1 MSRNRL
7 ALSIARFL
15 YVLILVLPG
24 LSGEGVIR
32 AQEAP
37 SHGFVF
43 LPFQN
48 NSDFKGRWD
57 VGVDVPRFLAAFMKE
72 RYRVP
77 AVSPVIVKNFFEEQK
92 HGGHALDD
100 IKFWDVLYKQFRV
113 RFLVAGV
120 VEQFEVSRF
129 VTGQPLLGGYEAF
142 KGAVNVSFTVFDLE
156 RTAQSATA
164 SSVKRGEAVGEYADR
179 SLTLTLFGKQSERTV
194 EYRDLDKI
202 RFGSEDFNRTVI
214 GQACFQTAES
224 FALEIESAMPAI
236 KVWAMSNPDS
246 LLRFG
251 KMLDSIS
258 LNFKPMT
265 IWGNIVFIEGESAFI
280 SLGSEDGVRTGQ
292 QLVVYRN
299 LMGQEASAG
308 VIGELLV
315 TEVRGPHL
323 SLTKIVKGQKSL
335 EVRDRISV
343 TVVR

>member
-1 MSRNRL
+1 MNNQRHILLITRYLCVLCLLLPCPGGDGIAL
-7 ALSIARFL
+7 A
-15 YVLILVLPG
+15 
-24 LSGEGVIR
+24 
-32 AQEAP
+32 QNAP

-48 NSDFKGRWD
+48 NSDFAGRWD

-77 AVSPVIVKNFFEEQK
+77 TVSPVIVKNFFEEQN
-92 HGGHALDD
+92 HQGRSFDD
-100 IKFWDVLYKQFRV
+100 IKFWDALYKKFNV
-113 RFLVAGV
+113 RFLIAGV

-142 KGAVNVSFTVFDLE
+142 KGSLNLSFAVFDLE

-164 SSVKRGEAVGEYADR
+164 SSIKRGLAAGEYADR
-179 SLTLTLFGKQSERTV
+179 SLTLTLFGKQSDRTI

-224 FALEIESAMPAI
+224 FAMEIESAMPAI
-236 KVWAMSNPDS
+236 KAWGMTNPDS
-246 LLRFG
+246 LLHFG
-251 KMLDSIS
+251 QMLDSIS

-280 SLGSEDGVRTGQ
+280 NLGSEDGIRSGQ
-292 QLVVYRN
+292 QLPVYKN
-299 LMGQEASAG
+299 LMAQEASAG
-308 VIGELLV
+308 IVGELQV

-323 SLTKIVKGQKSL
+323 SLARIVKGQKFL
-335 EVRDRISV
+335 KVRDRISI